1 MKREKVIGVLGGM
14 GPEAT
19 IDLFQKILRATPAQK
34 DQDHL
39 RIIIDNNPKVPDRIK
54 AIFGDGEDPTPHLV
68 EMARKLEEHGADFII
83 MPCNTAHYF
92 IETVKKEIGIPF
104 VDMIRLTAERA
115 SQILHH
121 NEAAG
126 LLATT
131 GTYRTRLYDKALD
144 RFGIKTITPDDQEKE
159 SIMDVVRRIKAGEK
173 TEDMVSTVK
182 IVSQKLI
189 KRGAK
194 IVISGCTELPL
205 IYDGSDLAV
214 PYIDPVDLLA
224 RKAVELAMGNIE
236 TQKEGVIG

>member
-1 MKREKVIGVLGGM
+1 MERTIGILGGM
-14 GPEAT
+14 GPLAT
-19 IDLFQKILRATPAQK
+19 AELFRRIVLKTPAGR
-34 DQDHL
+34 DQDHP
-39 RIIIDNNPKVPDRIK
+39 RVIIYNNPKIPDRTAFIV
-54 AIFGDGEDPTPHLV
+54 GDGEDPRPELV
-68 EMARKLEEHGADFII
+68 ESARKLEAWGADFII

-92 IETVKKEIGIPF
+92 IKTVKKEIGIPF